1 MFRELY
7 GLWQSYEEE
16 LSRLGDW
23 MEGTERDVNDL
34 VMRVGVTGGQQE
46 QADNTKVQKLL
57 SLQFV
62 FQWLSKFLVVLFVF

>member
-57 SLQFV
+57 SL
-62 FQWLSKFLVVLFVF
+62 